1 MTATVRCLVGV
12 CWATKI
18 FNFPDFPQRFPA
30 GKFKNFLERAKD
42 PLQRGVQQLASA
54 RWPREREGERFEG
67 GRVESMASLL
77 GGSLL
82 QAREGAHFKQE
93 QEGEQANAPIAAARW

>member
-12 CWATKI
+12 WATKI
-18 FNFPDFPQRFPA
+18 SQIFPKDFLQE
-30 GKFKNFLERAKD
+30 KFKVSWSAPRTRYSKE
-42 PLQRGVQQLASA
+42 LASA
-54 RWPREREGERFEG
+54 RWPREREGERRARGFRG
-67 GRVESMASLL
+67 VESMASLL